1 MAAEM
6 TGSADAAEPTLD
18 DVAGRVFEATI
29 AAFDIL
35 AIHIGDRLGL
45 YRALAEGGP
54 ATAVELAARTR
65 IHPRYAREWLEQQAA
80 TGLLVAEN
88 GVADGDARRFRVPA
102 AVAEAFTERD
112 SPYSVAPMATSLVA
126 CAGVMPEL
134 LEAYRTGGGVP
145 WAAYGSDMVDAQGD
159 FNRPW
164 LLASLGSEYLP
175 SIPDIDARLRA
186 DPPARVADVA
196 CGVGWAS
203 IAIARAYPKVHV
215 DGFDFDRL
223 SIERARSNAAEA
235 GLTGRVEFHEGD
247 AAESSD
253 RGRFDLR
260 RDRRGGA
267 RPGATGRGAARGP
280 RDARAGRHGH
290 RRRREDAGGVHR
302 AGRRR
307 RAVVLRL
314 QHPVLPSGGHGGD
327 ALGGDGN
334 GDARFD
340 HG

>member
-1 MAAEM
+1 MA
-6 TGSADAAEPTLD
+6 TPGVSG
-18 DVAGRVFEATI
+18 AGR
-29 AAFDIL
+29 
-35 AIHIGDRLGL
+35 
-45 YRALAEGGP
+45 
-54 ATAVELAARTR
+54 
-65 IHPRYAREWLEQQAA
+65 
-80 TGLLVAEN
+80 
-88 GVADGDARRFRVPA
+88 
-102 AVAEAFTERD
+102 VAEAFTERD

-126 CAGVMPEL
+126 CAGVMPDL

-247 AAESSD
+247 AAELSD
-253 RGRFDLR
+253 RGRFDLVVIVEAVH
-260 RDRRGGA
+260 DLA
-267 RPGATGRGAARGP
+267 RPVEVLHAVREMLAP
-280 RDARAGRHGH
+280 AGTVIVADEKTQERFTSPAD
-290 RRRREDAGGVHR
+290 DAG
-302 AGRRR
+302 
-307 RAVVLRL
+307 AVVLRL
-314 QHPVLPSGGHGGD
+314 QHPVLPSRGHGGD

>member
-80 TGLLVAEN
+80 TGLLVADN

-126 CAGVMPEL
+126 CAGVMPDL
-134 LEAYRTGGGVP
+134 LDAYRTGGGVP

-175 SIPDIDARLRA
+175 AIPDIDARLRA

-223 SIERARSNAAEA
+223 SIERARSHAAEA

-253 RGRFDLR
+253 RGRFDLVVIIEAVH
-260 RDRRGGA
+260 DLA
-267 RPGATGRGAARGP
+267 RPVEVLQRGP
-280 RDARAGRHGH
+280 RDARAGWHGH
-290 RRRREDAGGVHR
+290 RRRREDRRMRSPRRPTTPSGFSTATASCAAFPR
-302 AGRRR
+302 PWRKRPRRR
-307 RAVVLRL
+307 RER
-314 QHPVLPSGGHGGD
+314 
-327 ALGGDGN
+327 
-334 GDARFD
+334 
-340 HG
+340 